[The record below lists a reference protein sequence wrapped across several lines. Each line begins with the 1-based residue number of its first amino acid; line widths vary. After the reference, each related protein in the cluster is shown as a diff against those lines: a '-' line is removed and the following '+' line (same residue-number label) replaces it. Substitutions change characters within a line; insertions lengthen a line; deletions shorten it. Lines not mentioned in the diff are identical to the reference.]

1 MGMDVNTADV
11 MKLLQDEKLVDEVVK
26 KVIDDP
32 EVLDDL
38 AEDIADEISD
48 YLEDDPNTRQ
58 KIINAALESPGFR
71 KRVVREIVDEI
82 GD

>member
-1 MGMDVNTADV
+1 MSMDVNTANV

-26 KVIDDP
+26 KVVDDP

-38 AEDIADEISD
+38 AEDIAGEMSG
-48 YLEDDPNTRQ
+48 YLEDDPNVRQ
-58 KIINAALESPGFR
+58 KITNAALESPDFR
-71 KRVVREIVDEI
+71 KRIVKELVDEI